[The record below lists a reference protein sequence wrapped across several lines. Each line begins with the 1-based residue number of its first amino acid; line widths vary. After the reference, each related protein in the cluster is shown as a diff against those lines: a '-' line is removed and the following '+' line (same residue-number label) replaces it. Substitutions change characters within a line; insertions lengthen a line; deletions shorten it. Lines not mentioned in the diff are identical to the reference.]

1 MVTTIRKVTSLASYD
16 GAEPVEI
23 MTWVSDQASPNY
35 HDHNQNEVVTLPL
48 NNTASSQKL
57 QLTFGMRE
65 AGNDWWWA
73 IDNLVI
79 NAGVVPPLIAT
90 QPSGTEVS
98 EGDAFALSVAA
109 EGGEP
114 LSYQWYKDGV
124 AIDGATS
131 ADFAVGQAS
140 VADAGKYSVKSH
152 QRGW

>member
-1 MVTTIRKVTSLASYD
+1 M
-16 GAEPVEI
+16 
-23 MTWVSDQASPNY
+23 
-35 HDHNQNEVVTLPL
+35 TLPL

-98 EGDAFALSVAA
+98 EGEAFALSVVA
-109 EGGEP
+109 EGGD
-114 LSYQWYKDGV
+114 LSTSGTRT
-124 AIDGATS
+124 GGMRATRRTLRL
-131 ADFAVGQAS
+131 AKRAWRTRQ
-140 VADAGKYSVKSH
+140 YSVKITNEAATSPAVMH
-152 QRGW
+152 LWCAGSWV

>member
-1 MVTTIRKVTSLASYD
+1 MASYD

-23 MTWVSDQASPNY
+23 LTWVSDTASPNF

-90 QPSGTEVS
+90 QPSGTPTVS
-98 EGDAFALSVAA
+98 APRMRLARVWSTAP
-109 EGGEP
+109 P
-114 LSYQWYKDGV
+114 LRSFLRRDSTHKRLPV
-124 AIDGATS
+124 
-131 ADFAVGQAS
+131 
-140 VADAGKYSVKSH
+140 
-152 QRGW
+152 

>member
-1 MVTTIRKVTSLASYD
+1 M
-16 GAEPVEI
+16 
-23 MTWVSDQASPNY
+23 QASPNY

-48 NNTASSQKL
+48 NNPDGSQKL

-98 EGDAFALSVAA
+98 EGDAFALSVVA

-114 LSYQWYKDGV
+114 LELPVVQGRRGDRRR
-124 AIDGATS
+124 D
-131 ADFAVGQAS
+131 
-140 VADAGKYSVKSH
+140 
-152 QRGW
+152 QRGLCGWPSERG